1 MATNYQT
8 HKSTAKGKAQTLAR
22 RAARAHKRGAVT
34 LSKRQ
39 GLRTTATTKGY

>member
-1 MATNYQT
+1 MAAHTT
-8 HKSTAKGKAQTLAR
+8 HKTGAQGKAQTLAR

-39 GLRTTATTKGY
+39 GIRTIAATKGY